1 MWIKKVTEALFL
13 WFIQEWEKGKQII
26 ECLLQEEMLIFHK
39 ELTELFVRAG
49 WSAKNIMEWS
59 GLRSVEKNYWQIQ
72 SHFLSLGKKNFSLVW
87 RMNV

>member
-39 ELTELFVRAG
+39 ELTELFVCAG
-49 WSAKNIMEWS
+49 WSK
-59 GLRSVEKNYWQIQ
+59 VKV
-72 SHFLSLGKKNFSLVW
+72 K
-87 RMNV
+87 